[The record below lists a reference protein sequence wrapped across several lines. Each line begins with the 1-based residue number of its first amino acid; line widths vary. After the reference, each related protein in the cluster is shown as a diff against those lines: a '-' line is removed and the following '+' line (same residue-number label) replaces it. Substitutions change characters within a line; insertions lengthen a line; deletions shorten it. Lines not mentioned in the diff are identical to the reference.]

1 MRESLFSTDSSTDH
15 LPVRRIMAF
24 MDKAY
29 TILLCEDEEF
39 VARSYMRKLK
49 LEGYEVIHANNGEEA
64 LKMLME
70 KKPDLVIL
78 DLMMPLKSGFEVL
91 EQIGKEGTEAV
102 KKIPIIVASNLGQK
116 SDMEEAKRLGARDF
130 LIKSNISM
138 KELHAKV
145 KQYLP

>member
-1 MRESLFSTDSSTDH
+1 MNR
-15 LPVRRIMAF
+15 VY
-24 MDKAY
+24 K
-29 TILLCEDEEF
+29 ILLCEDEEF

-64 LKMLME
+64 LKMLE
-70 KKPDLVIL
+70 DSKPDLVIL

-91 EQIGKEGTEAV
+91 EYIQKEASEAI

-116 SDMEEAKRLGARDF
+116 SDIEEAKKLGARDF

-138 KELHAKV
+138 KELTAKV
-145 KQYLP
+145 KQYLV